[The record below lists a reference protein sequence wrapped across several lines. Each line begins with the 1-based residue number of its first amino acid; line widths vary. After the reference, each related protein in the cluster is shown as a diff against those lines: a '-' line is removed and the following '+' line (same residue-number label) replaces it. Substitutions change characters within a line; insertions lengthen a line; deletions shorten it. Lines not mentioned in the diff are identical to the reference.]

1 MIKGIQISNF
11 QSHQETELEFSP
23 GVNIVIGQSDSGKTA
38 VLRALQWTVNNRP
51 LGDAFRSHW
60 GGDTVVTLETSD
72 CRVDRFKGK
81 HDHYLLEFPDQNITA
96 LEFKAFGTEPPEEI
110 VQALGLSDINI
121 QNQHDNAFLIS
132 NNPGEV
138 ARHFNKVANID
149 KIDSSLKAVES
160 WVRKLRQDVQATE
173 EEITRHEKHL
183 EGFDYLDKMEA
194 DVEALEVLEG
204 EKEKLGSGIGRLS
217 NLLTEIAQVEE
228 NIQQTSS
235 LFPAEERV
243 NKILELYQSKAEKV
257 RQYEDLKDL
266 ATEVYETQNQIN
278 GYQKLLEDEKPVKSV
293 LDLYN
298 KIKKLKQKADTLDSL
313 NKQIWKTQNNIADK
327 REQLTELEK
336 SWHENMPTICPL
348 CGK

>member
-11 QSHQETELEFSP
+11 QSHQETEVEFSP
-23 GVNIVIGQSDSGKTA
+23 GVNLIIGQSDSGKTA
-38 VLRALQWTVNNRP
+38 IIRALRWLVWNRP

-60 GGDTVVTLETSD
+60 GGDTSVVLKTGD
-72 CRVDRFKGK
+72 CVVERFKGK
-81 HDHYLLEFPDQNITA
+81 EDHYLLTDSDGGE

-110 VQALGLSDINI
+110 AQSLGLSELNL

-194 DVEALEVLEG
+194 DVEALERLES
-204 EKEKLGSGIGRLS
+204 EKEKLGSGIRRLS
-217 NLLTEIAQVEE
+217 NLLEEISQVKEKIDQAS
-228 NIQQTSS
+228 N
-235 LFPAEERV
+235 LLPAEGQV
-243 NKILELYQSKAEKV
+243 NLVLELYQSRTEKV
-257 RQYEDLKDL
+257 QQYKDLKDL
-266 ATEVYETQNQIN
+266 ATEVYETQNQITE
-278 GYQKLLEDEKPVKSV
+278 YQELLSDEKQVKYV

-298 KIKKLKQKADTLDSL
+298 KLKVVEQKADTLDSL

-336 SWHENMPTICPL
+336 SWHENMPEVCPL